1 MELEKLK
8 VAMVH
13 DWLVNYG
20 GAERVVEAILEIFP
34 QADIYT
40 LVYDEK
46 KMGKS
51 FPKEKVKTTFLQKI
65 PKATKLY
72 TKLLP
77 LMPLAFEELDLT
89 NYDLVISSSSCCA
102 KGVITSPN
110 TLHISYVHSPMR
122 YIWDLYYDYKKK
134 SNFLVKVFM
143 TIFSKSLRVWDV
155 TSSKRIDIVIANS
168 NYIKKRIKKCWG
180 IDSEVVYP
188 PVEIEKYYPNGKEAE
203 DFYVVFS
210 RFVAYKRIDLAIE
223 ACKELSK
230 KLIVIGDGE
239 DIANG
244 KNIAEH
250 HYKATWWD
258 VKGEGT
264 YKYQVLKYYFE
275 TQYQERENLKKLADN
290 SKNIIFTGRIS
301 DEEVRDYLQKCKAL
315 IFCAEEDF
323 GIIPVEVQACGRPVI
338 AYGKGGALE
347 TVVDGITGVFFEK
360 QEKESVKRAIL
371 EFEKKSF
378 KVENILENSKRFS
391 KEIFKENLIKII
403 EENYEKNSD

>member
-8 VAMVH
+8 VAVVH

-20 GAERVVEAILEIFP
+20 GAERVVETILELFP

-51 FPKEKVKTTFLQKI
+51 FPKEKVKTTFIQKI

-89 NYDLVISSSSCCA
+89 EYDLVISSSSCCA

-143 TIFSKSLRVWDV
+143 IIFSKSLRIWDV
-155 TSSKRIDIVIANS
+155 TSSRRIDVVIANS

-180 IDSEVVYP
+180 IDSKVIYP
-188 PVEIEKYYPNGKEAE
+188 PVEIEKYYLNRKEAE

-223 ACKELSK
+223 ACKELNK
-230 KLIVIGDGE
+230 KLVVIGDGE
-239 DIANG
+239 
-244 KNIAEH
+244 
-250 HYKATWWD
+250 
-258 VKGEGT
+258 
-264 YKYQVLKYYFE
+264 
-275 TQYQERENLKKLADN
+275 ERENLKRLADN
-290 SKNIIFTGRIS
+290 NENIIFTGRIS
-301 DEEVRDYLQKCKAL
+301 DEEVRDNLQRCKAML
-315 IFCAEEDF
+315 FCAEEDF
-323 GIIPVEVQACGRPVI
+323 GIIPVEAQACGRPVI

-347 TVVDGITGVFFEK
+347 TVVDGVTGIFFQK
-360 QEKESVKRAIL
+360 QEKESVKEAIL
-371 EFEKKSF
+371 EFEKKDF
-378 KVENILENSKRFS
+378 KIEDILENSRKFS
-391 KEIFKENLIKII
+391 KEVFKSKLVEVIN
-403 EENYEKNSD
+403 EKNSNRL

>member
-8 VAMVH
+8 VAIVH

-20 GAERVVEAILEIFP
+20 GAERVVETMLEIFP

-46 KMGKS
+46 KMEKS

-239 DIANG
+239 
-244 KNIAEH
+244 
-250 HYKATWWD
+250 
-258 VKGEGT
+258 
-264 YKYQVLKYYFE
+264 
-275 TQYQERENLKKLADN
+275 ERENLKKLADN

-301 DEEVRDYLQKCKAL
+301 DEEVRDYLQRCKAL

-347 TVVDGITGVFFEK
+347 TVVDGVSGVFFEK

-391 KEIFKENLIKII
+391 KEIFKEKLI
-403 EENYEKNSD
+403 EVVNEKNSDRL

>member
-8 VAMVH
+8 VAIVH

-20 GAERVVEAILEIFP
+20 GAERVVETMLEMFP

-51 FPKEKVKTTFLQKI
+51 FPKEKVKTTFIQKI

-155 TSSKRIDIVIANS
+155 TSSKRIDIVITNS

-223 ACKELSK
+223 ACKELNR

-239 DIANG
+239 
-244 KNIAEH
+244 
-250 HYKATWWD
+250 
-258 VKGEGT
+258 
-264 YKYQVLKYYFE
+264 
-275 TQYQERENLKKLADN
+275 ERENLKKLADN
-290 SKNIIFTGRIS
+290 NKNIIFTGRIS
-301 DEEVRDYLQKCKAL
+301 DEEVRDYLQRCKAM

-347 TVVDGITGVFFEK
+347 TVIDGKTGVFFKK
-360 QEKESVKRAIL
+360 QEKESVKGAIL
-371 EFEKKSF
+371 EFEKKNF
-378 KVENILENSKRFS
+378 KVEDILENSKKFS
-391 KEIFKENLIKII
+391 KSIFKEKLIRII
-403 EENYEKNSD
+403 EENYEKIVISEK